1 MTLPKA
7 IWEQMTWRDV
17 AGSDTSHWI
26 AVVPVAAIEQHGP
39 HLPLSTDLTIM
50 EGYLTQIRAALPEDL
65 PATFLPVQAVGLSP
79 EHQAFPGTLTLTPE
93 TALRV
98 WTEIGD
104 SLVRAGV
111 RKIVFV
117 SSHGGNNGLL
127 DIVTRDLRLRHSV
140 LAVTSAFAR
149 FGTPPSLFPPAEIA
163 HGVHAGAI
171 ETSLMLAFRPDLVD
185 GNELADFPS
194 LSAELENDFQ
204 HLRTGRPAGF
214 GWMTQ
219 DLNPAGALGDA
230 RLATAEAGVA
240 LAEHGAQ
247 AFVQLLKDVH
257 AFALNRLAPGPQA

>member
-7 IWEQMTWRDV
+7 IWEKMTWRDV
-17 AGSDTSHWI
+17 AASDTSHWI

-50 EGYLTQIRAALPEDL
+50 EGYLARIRAALPEDL

-127 DIVTRDLRLRHSV
+127 DIVTRDLRLRHNV

-149 FGTPPSLFPPAEIA
+149 FGTPPDLFPPAEIG

-194 LSAELENDFQ
+194 LSAELESDFQ

-257 AFALNRLAPGPQA
+257 AFALSRLAHGPQA